1 MNRLFFA
8 LMPSEDVR
16 HACRAAA
23 RDLMIRTQCDGKPV
37 PPDNYHATI
46 VFLGSSVT
54 KEQEAGAR
62 QAASLM
68 RGAPFSLT
76 LDVAGSFPRANVWWL
91 GTRSAPEQLLAFRQE
106 LYQRISSLGLP
117 LERSKFTPHVT
128 VARSDK
134 KLPPTMIKPIEWA
147 VSDFVLMRSRLD
159 KAPVTYDVI
168 ERWRLDG
175 GQARHAEQ
183 ISLF

>member
-8 LMPSEDVR
+8 LVPSENVR
-16 HACRAAA
+16 QACRLAA
-23 RDLMIRTQCDGKPV
+23 RDLMIRTQCDGKAIPTE
-37 PPDNYHATI
+37 NYHATV

-54 KEQEAGAR
+54 TEQEAGAR
-62 QAASLM
+62 QAASLT
-68 RGAPFSLT
+68 RGVPFTLT
-76 LDVAGSFPRANVWWL
+76 LDIAGSFPRANVWWL
-91 GTRSAPEQLLAFRQE
+91 GTRSAPEQLMSFRQD
-106 LYQRISSLGLP
+106 LYRRINALGVP
-117 LERSKFTPHVT
+117 PDRSRFTPHLT

-147 VSDFVLMRSRLD
+147 VSEFVLMRSRLD
-159 KAPVTYDVI
+159 KAPVTYDVV

-175 GQARHAEQ
+175 GRTRPAEQ